1 MFTFLYYVIPAVMI
15 LLCLIGIFIL
25 YDRQVNHLRKLRFT
39 VPLSLILLTISA
51 SISTWTDLSPLPFH
65 RQHLYHQEV
74 NRKYQEAEN
83 ALQSLVDDGFLK
95 IEPEVREKVNRRDF
109 LKARQKIQAVPD
121 KERQKDL
128 IRQYDEY
135 LIIYETHL
143 GKSILHQIS
152 QHHLSVSA
160 YSQLTAQD
168 YENTRQQIQQQIQ
181 DPQLRARFMK
191 DIDQSQR
198 SHDLLYQ

>member
-1 MFTFLYYVIPAVMI
+1 MFTFLYYVIPAVII

-65 RQHLYHQEV
+65 RQHLHHQEV

-83 ALQSLVDDGFLK
+83 ALKSLVDNGFLK
-95 IEPEVREKVNRRDF
+95 IGPEVRKNVNRRDF
-109 LKARQKIQAVPD
+109 IKARQKIQTVPD
-121 KERQKDL
+121 KECQKDL
-128 IRQYDEY
+128 MNQYNEY
-135 LIIYETHL
+135 LSIYENHL
-143 GKSILHQIS
+143 GKTILHQIS

-168 YENTRQQIQQQIQ
+168 YEKTREQIQQQIQ

-191 DIDQSQR
+191 DIDQAQR

>member
-1 MFTFLYYVIPAVMI
+1 M
-15 LLCLIGIFIL
+15 
-25 YDRQVNHLRKLRFT
+25 
-39 VPLSLILLTISA
+39 
-51 SISTWTDLSPLPFH
+51 
-65 RQHLYHQEV
+65 
-74 NRKYQEAEN
+74 
-83 ALQSLVDDGFLK
+83 
-95 IEPEVREKVNRRDF
+95 NRRDF
-109 LKARQKIQAVPD
+109 IKARQKIQAVPD

-128 IRQYDEY
+128 MKQYDEY
-135 LIIYETHL
+135 LIIYENHL
-143 GKSILHQIS
+143 GKTILHQIS

-181 DPQLRARFMK
+181 DPQLRARLMK